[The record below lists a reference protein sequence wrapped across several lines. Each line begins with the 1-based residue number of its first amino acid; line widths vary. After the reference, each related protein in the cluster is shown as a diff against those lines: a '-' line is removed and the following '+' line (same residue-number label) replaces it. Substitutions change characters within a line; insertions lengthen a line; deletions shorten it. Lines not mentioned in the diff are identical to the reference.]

1 MAFTGGSRTG
11 SGIFAADLTTTP
23 PALTALA
30 RSGDAAPGG
39 GTLLSFRDPS
49 GGEDGTVAFI
59 ANLQGGA
66 SAILVSGTGGL
77 QRLLSTGDVL
87 ATGETIT
94 AITFLAPDDTGT
106 SYASVLATT
115 QVVLNGG
122 ATVPLGGGE
131 MALLQSFP
139 ALGAGGSQKL
149 VMAAELQGWSSGAAV
164 IHAAE
169 DSDGDG
175 WGDPLDCALLDAAAW
190 AVPPAV
196 ADLEIQQ
203 PVGTITSL
211 AWTALALA
219 AGPGTT
225 HEILAG
231 SIAALHQAGGA
242 AGATCAASGIN
253 GGTGNI
259 DSGELAVGAAMW
271 FMVRGRNACGVGAL
285 AAGGQPRIVS
295 AAVCAGP

>member
-1 MAFTGGSRTG
+1 M
-11 SGIFAADLTTTP
+11 
-23 PALTALA
+23 
-30 RSGDAAPGG
+30 
-39 GTLLSFRDPS
+39 
-49 GGEDGTVAFI
+49 
-59 ANLQGGA
+59 
-66 SAILVSGTGGL
+66 
-77 QRLLSTGDVL
+77 VL
-87 ATGETIT
+87 ALDG
-94 AITFLAPDDTGT
+94 
-106 SYASVLATT
+106 VTT

-219 AGPGTT
+219 SGPGTT

-259 DSGELAVGAAMW
+259 DSGELAVGAATW